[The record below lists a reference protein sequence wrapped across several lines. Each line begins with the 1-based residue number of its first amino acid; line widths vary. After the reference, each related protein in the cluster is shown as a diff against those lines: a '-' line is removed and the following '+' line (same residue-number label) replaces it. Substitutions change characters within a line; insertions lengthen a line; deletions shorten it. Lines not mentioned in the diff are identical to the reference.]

1 MSSRPDHEDDDAR
14 DAMAREALEQRIR
27 TLAYYMWEA
36 EGRQAGRADE
46 YYHRAREQLNADNPD
61 AVRERSVNSKN
72 KNKPPS

>member
-14 DAMAREALEQRIR
+14 DAMTREALEQRIR

-46 YYHRAREQLNADNPD
+46 YYHRAREQLHADGAD
-61 AVRERSVNSKN
+61 AGRERSVGSKN
-72 KNKPPS
+72 KAKPPS